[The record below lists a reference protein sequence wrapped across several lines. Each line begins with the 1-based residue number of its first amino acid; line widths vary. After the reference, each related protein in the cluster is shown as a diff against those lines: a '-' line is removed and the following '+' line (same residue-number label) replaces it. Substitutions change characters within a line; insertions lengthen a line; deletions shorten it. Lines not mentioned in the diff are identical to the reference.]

1 MGCEITKPFV
11 EFGLWSVSAMASAEL
26 SSTHRY
32 GAGGLFALALRQ
44 AQLQQRSKNG
54 FGSPLVV
61 HPPGDGASKLSKNDG
76 ELPWTSQQTGLLRNI
91 FRYLEIDEKEWADL
105 ESASVSTEAKD
116 HILKF
121 LNILSTDDEE
131 SKKLSKDEASLAKA
145 VDAAVE
151 EAKKKLDVIPKY
163 KTEESRSEVE
173 HNTCE
178 DIDGWDL
185 SEAKSVSKERRVT
198 VIYTLL
204 AACISHPLEEVDEMS
219 KDDSSGSSERD
230 SMKSAKT
237 GYDAR
242 KRVALRLLARWF
254 DIEWIAAGAME
265 LIVAH
270 VAMATEKEFEK
281 KHEKGGKKSKWKKWK
296 RGGLIGA
303 AAVTGGALLAVTGG
317 LAAPAVAAGM
327 EAVAAA
333 VPILGAS
340 GLTAAA
346 SVAGSG
352 AAGSTAVA
360 ASFGVAGA
368 GMTGK
373 KMAKRTGDVD
383 EFEFDKLGNNHQ
395 QGRLAVEIVVSGIAF
410 QPEDFVKP
418 WETPDGDLERYAL
431 RWESEHVF
439 AVSTAVQD
447 WLKSTATQQAIKQ
460 GAMYTVLGGLVT
472 AMATPL
478 AVLGATNMIDSKWGM
493 AIDRSEKTGI
503 LLATILLQN
512 VQGSRPVTLIGFA
525 LGARVIFKCL
535 EELAKHGDEGL
546 GIVERVF
553 LLGTPEKVDKEKWES
568 VRKVVAGRFVNGF
581 SKNDWV
587 LGVVYRASFMSF
599 GVSGLKPVDVPGIEN
614 VDLSEV
620 VDGHSSYL
628 TSLKQILQAIDLDGF
643 YADQPKKLHVSEKD
657 NGRSGST
664 PAGPA

>member
-91 FRYLEIDEKEWADL
+91 FRYLEIDEKEWAGL

-512 VQGSRPVTLIGFA
+512 VQGSR
-525 LGARVIFKCL
+525 
-535 EELAKHGDEGL
+535 
-546 GIVERVF
+546 
-553 LLGTPEKVDKEKWES
+553 
-568 VRKVVAGRFVNGF
+568 
-581 SKNDWV
+581 
-587 LGVVYRASFMSF
+587 
-599 GVSGLKPVDVPGIEN
+599 
-614 VDLSEV
+614 
-620 VDGHSSYL
+620 
-628 TSLKQILQAIDLDGF
+628 
-643 YADQPKKLHVSEKD
+643 
-657 NGRSGST
+657 
-664 PAGPA
+664 

>member
-1 MGCEITKPFV
+1 
-11 EFGLWSVSAMASAEL
+11 
-26 SSTHRY
+26 
-32 GAGGLFALALRQ
+32 
-44 AQLQQRSKNG
+44 
-54 FGSPLVV
+54 
-61 HPPGDGASKLSKNDG
+61 
-76 ELPWTSQQTGLLRNI
+76 
-91 FRYLEIDEKEWADL
+91 
-105 ESASVSTEAKD
+105 
-116 HILKF
+116 
-121 LNILSTDDEE
+121 
-131 SKKLSKDEASLAKA
+131 
-145 VDAAVE
+145 
-151 EAKKKLDVIPKY
+151 
-163 KTEESRSEVE
+163 
-173 HNTCE
+173 
-178 DIDGWDL
+178 
-185 SEAKSVSKERRVT
+185 
-198 VIYTLL
+198 
-204 AACISHPLEEVDEMS
+204 
-219 KDDSSGSSERD
+219 
-230 SMKSAKT
+230 
-237 GYDAR
+237 
-242 KRVALRLLARWF
+242 
-254 DIEWIAAGAME
+254 
-265 LIVAH
+265 
-270 VAMATEKEFEK
+270 
-281 KHEKGGKKSKWKKWK
+281 
-296 RGGLIGA
+296 
-303 AAVTGGALLAVTGG
+303 
-317 LAAPAVAAGM
+317 
-327 EAVAAA
+327 
-333 VPILGAS
+333 
-340 GLTAAA
+340 
-346 SVAGSG
+346 
-352 AAGSTAVA
+352 
-360 ASFGVAGA
+360 
-368 GMTGK
+368 
-373 KMAKRTGDVD
+373 
-383 EFEFDKLGNNHQ
+383 
-395 QGRLAVEIVVSGIAF
+395 LAVEIVVSGIAF
-410 QPEDFVKP
+410 QPDDFVKP

-628 TSLKQILQAIDLDGF
+628 TSLKQILRAVDLDGF
-643 YADQPKKLHVSEKD
+643 YADQPKKLYVSEKD
-657 NGRSGST
+657 KDRSGST